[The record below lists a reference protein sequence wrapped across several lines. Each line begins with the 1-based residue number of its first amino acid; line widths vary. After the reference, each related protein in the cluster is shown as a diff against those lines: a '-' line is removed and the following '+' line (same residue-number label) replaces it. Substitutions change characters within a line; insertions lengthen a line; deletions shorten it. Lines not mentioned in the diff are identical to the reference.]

1 MAALSLPVVRSSYFS
16 EVSSC
21 VGLRENESCLG
32 FFDFVHIARAIFDY
46 RGRFLEIFESR
57 LSCQG

>member
-1 MAALSLPVVRSSYFS
+1 MAVLSLPVVRCGYFS
-16 EVSSC
+16 KVSSSVC
-21 VGLRENESCLG
+21 LRENGSCLG
-32 FFDFVHIARAIFDY
+32 FFYFVHLARAIFDY